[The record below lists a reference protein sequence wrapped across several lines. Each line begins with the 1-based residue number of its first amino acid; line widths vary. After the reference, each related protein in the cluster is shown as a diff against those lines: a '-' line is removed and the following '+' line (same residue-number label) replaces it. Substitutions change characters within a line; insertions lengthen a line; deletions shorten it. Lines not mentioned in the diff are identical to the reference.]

1 METPDYFY
9 NYDLENIVTPVN
21 IDLLVNLLEELE
33 YDAGEIEF
41 LREGFTNGFDIGY
54 EGPQKR
60 KSTSE
65 NIPLTVGTHVELWN
79 KLMKEVKLGQV
90 AGPYKE
96 IPFENLFNPQLDL
109 SLNLGVTRLGS
120 FSICHMTLKETT

>member
-9 NYDLENIVTPVN
+9 NYDIENIVMPVN
-21 IDLLVNLLEELE
+21 VDLLVNLLEESE

-54 EGPQKR
+54 EGPQER

-65 NIPLTVGTHVELWN
+65 NIPLTVGTHVELW
-79 KLMKEVKLGQV
+79 L
-90 AGPYKE
+90 
-96 IPFENLFNPQLDL
+96 
-109 SLNLGVTRLGS
+109 
-120 FSICHMTLKETT
+120 